1 MRFCMAV
8 KMDFVNSLEKILPSR
23 RPRLLVKGGEMLAN
37 EKFAFQV
44 SFSSSDQNHIG
55 CQLKVQSPISDRI
68 TVRKVDYVM
77 GLHTLRPD
85 HDGYIL
91 GEDEK
96 VFPDILRPPS
106 PEGESVPIS
115 ANTVFWVDVH
125 DEGGIPAGE
134 YEIKFFLY
142 GRDGALLAGD
152 SYILKVLSGKI
163 ARENG
168 LILTNWLHSDCICE
182 YYGLSPMSDG
192 YFSMLKKY
200 MECAARHGLTMVYV
214 PLFTPPLDTKMG
226 GERLT
231 VQTVDVK
238 AEGGTYS
245 FGFEKLDRYIDT
257 AISCG
262 IKYFELSHLFTQ
274 WGAEFCPKVMAHT
287 QEGYKRIFG
296 WEDRADGERYRDFLA
311 QLLPKLTGY
320 LERKGIAERS
330 FIHISDEPNE
340 TSLSRYGGHRKFMK
354 QFTKGIKYMDALS
367 HFEFYGKGYVDL
379 PAVSLSAV
387 ERFSGVK
394 GKIMVYNCCSEYKNF
409 LSNKFL
415 NMPSLR
421 TRVLGIQ
428 LYRNRVR
435 GYLNWGFNFY
445 NSALSLKRINP
456 FLVTDADGGFQ
467 AGDPFVVYP
476 GSDGPLD
483 SLRLELFFHS
493 VQDYNALLALE
504 QKMGRNFVDGL
515 LERHGFKQ
523 NFTDYPREENSFLKF
538 RSEVNRLLSE

>member
-1 MRFCMAV
+1 MAV

-23 RPRLLVKGGEMLAN
+23 RPRLFVKGGEMLAN

-68 TVRKVDYVM
+68 TVWKVDYVM

-91 GEDEK
+91 GEDEG
-96 VFPDILRPPS
+96 FRHLRPPS

-231 VQTVDVK
+231 VQT
-238 AEGGTYS
+238 S
-245 FGFEKLDRYIDT
+245 P
-257 AISCG
+257 ISS
-262 IKYFELSHLFTQ
+262 LQ

-296 WEDRADGERYRDFLA
+296 WEDRADGERYGFRA
-311 QLLPKLTGY
+311 AAAKATGY
-320 LERKGIAERS
+320 LEERIADALLYTFR
-330 FIHISDEPNE
+330 
-340 TSLSRYGGHRKFMK
+340 TSLTRHPFKVRC
-354 QFTKGIKYMDALS
+354 QEIHEAVTKA
-367 HFEFYGKGYVDL
+367 
-379 PAVSLSAV
+379 
-387 ERFSGVK
+387 
-394 GKIMVYNCCSEYKNF
+394 
-409 LSNKFL
+409 
-415 NMPSLR
+415 
-421 TRVLGIQ
+421 
-428 LYRNRVR
+428 
-435 GYLNWGFNFY
+435 
-445 NSALSLKRINP
+445 
-456 FLVTDADGGFQ
+456 
-467 AGDPFVVYP
+467 
-476 GSDGPLD
+476 
-483 SLRLELFFHS
+483 
-493 VQDYNALLALE
+493 
-504 QKMGRNFVDGL
+504 
-515 LERHGFKQ
+515 
-523 NFTDYPREENSFLKF
+523 
-538 RSEVNRLLSE
+538 